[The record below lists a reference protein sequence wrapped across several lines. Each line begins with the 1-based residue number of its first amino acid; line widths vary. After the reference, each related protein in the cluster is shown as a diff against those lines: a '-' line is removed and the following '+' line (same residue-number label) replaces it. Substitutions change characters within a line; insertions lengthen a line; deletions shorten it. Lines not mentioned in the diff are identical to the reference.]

1 MNNKEKNEL
10 IIRLIPKKK
19 WLSGLIATILY
30 IGLVWYTYKAHTHP
44 PDSFM
49 SKSNWAFFYFLGPV
63 YSLLFLL
70 LILNILNL
78 RCIEIYNSKI
88 IQKVAVKW
96 LPPFERVI
104 RFRLNE
110 MKFKVF
116 YNYSRS
122 YIIVFH
128 NFNKDIYVFF
138 IFIFSFLFFLD
149 ALYKKIICININPSF
164 YEKSD
169 MLKLIDFLIENCK
182 REEDKERL
190 EKLRKEV
197 SAWKNK

>member
-10 IIRLIPKKK
+10 IVRLTLKKK
-19 WLSGLIATILY
+19 WLGLIVTIFY
-30 IGLVWYTYKAHTHP
+30 IGTVWYTYKAHTHP
-44 PDSFM
+44 PDIFVF
-49 SKSNWAFFYFLGPV
+49 KSHWAFFYFLGPV